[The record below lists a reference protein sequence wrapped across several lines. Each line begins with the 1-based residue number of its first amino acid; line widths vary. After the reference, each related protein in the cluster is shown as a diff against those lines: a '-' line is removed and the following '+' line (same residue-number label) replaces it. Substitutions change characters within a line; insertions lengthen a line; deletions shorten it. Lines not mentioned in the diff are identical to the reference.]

1 MYQQEIIDALKEM
14 SNLKE
19 QIMPHFMQAQSEI
32 LSHKEQEPNPIALGI
47 QYAPKIVSNIN
58 LHLNVNPWI
67 EREDLFKS
75 TILPIRYILAFMDF
89 YEQELL
95 EKGFDLDYCR
105 SYFTTLV
112 EEVERG
118 LKV

>member
-1 MYQQEIIDALKEM
+1 MNQQEIIDTLKET

-19 QIMPHFMQAQSEI
+19 QLMPHFMQAQSEL

-58 LHLNVNPWI
+58 LHLNENPLLN
-67 EREDLFKS
+67 REDLFKS
-75 TILPIRYILAFMDF
+75 AILPIRYTLAFMDF

-105 SYFTTLV
+105 SYFTTLID
-112 EEVERG
+112 EVEKE